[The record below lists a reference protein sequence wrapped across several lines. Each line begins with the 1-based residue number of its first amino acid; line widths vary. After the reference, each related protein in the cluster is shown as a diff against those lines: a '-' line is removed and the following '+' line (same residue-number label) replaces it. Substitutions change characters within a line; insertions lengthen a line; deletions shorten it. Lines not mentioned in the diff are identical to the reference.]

1 MTSKQNEDLLSR
13 RLAGENVARG
23 EPEISYEPIQ
33 PAGHPD
39 GDMKIGKS
47 LRVPL
52 AMFTQISAVA
62 ERRKISWSALV
73 REWIAEG
80 LAREAES
87 DVDPVVELH
96 HHLDAATRALRALE
110 GRRDAA

>member
-1 MTSKQNEDLLSR
+1 MNSKDTDDLLAR
-13 RLAGENVARG
+13 RLAGEDVASG
-23 EPEISYEPIQ
+23 EPRISHEPIR

-47 LRVPL
+47 LRIPMV
-52 AMFTQISAVA
+52 MFAEISTVA
-62 ERRKISWSALV
+62 ERRRMSWSALV
-73 REWIAEG
+73 RQWIVEG
-80 LAREAES
+80 LARDSETA
-87 DVDPVVELH
+87 VDPVVELH

>member
-1 MTSKQNEDLLSR
+1 
-13 RLAGENVARG
+13 V
-23 EPEISYEPIQ
+23 
-33 PAGHPD
+33 
-39 GDMKIGKS
+39 KIGKS

-52 AMFTQISAVA
+52 AMFAQISAVA
-62 ERRKISWSALV
+62 ERRRMSWSALV

-80 LAREAES
+80 LARDSEE

-96 HHLDAATRALRALE
+96 HHLDAATRALRVLE